1 MDRAVE
7 VVLGASRLPVRAR
20 RRKLDLG
27 TGPVGVECKLTHFLT
42 LLAAGA
48 SLALAGCT
56 GRARAVVR
64 SRAASGQGAVN
75 SIPLAQPAQIL
86 SDPHAGP
93 PESLGAIPPAHPGAP
108 TLVSR
113 GPKGTQQIA
122 LTVDDGDCGDCIA
135 KYVEFARSSGIH
147 ITFNPNGV
155 FSRLWTPPLVEV
167 LRPMIAAKQVQIGN
181 HTWDH
186 ANLLKLSKTAITDE
200 LERNDEWIQT
210 TFGITSRPYFRPPY
224 GYYDRRIEDVAA
236 GLGYTQILMWNGSF
250 GDSTV
255 ISPQQLIGLAEQYLT
270 PGTIM
275 LGHLNHP
282 TILSLF
288 GQIQSIINDRNLQ
301 PVTLDEMF
309 GTSRATG

>member
-1 MDRAVE
+1 
-7 VVLGASRLPVRAR
+7 
-20 RRKLDLG
+20 
-27 TGPVGVECKLTHFLT
+27 
-42 LLAAGA
+42 
-48 SLALAGCT
+48 
-56 GRARAVVR
+56 
-64 SRAASGQGAVN
+64 VN

-155 FSRLWTPPLVEV
+155 FSRSWTPPVVEV

-224 GYYDRRIEDVAA
+224 GV
-236 GLGYTQILMWNGSF
+236 
-250 GDSTV
+250 
-255 ISPQQLIGLAEQYLT
+255 
-270 PGTIM
+270 
-275 LGHLNHP
+275 
-282 TILSLF
+282 
-288 GQIQSIINDRNLQ
+288 LQ
-301 PVTLDEMF
+301 
-309 GTSRATG
+309 

>member
-1 MDRAVE
+1 
-7 VVLGASRLPVRAR
+7 
-20 RRKLDLG
+20 
-27 TGPVGVECKLTHFLT
+27 
-42 LLAAGA
+42 
-48 SLALAGCT
+48 
-56 GRARAVVR
+56 
-64 SRAASGQGAVN
+64 
-75 SIPLAQPAQIL
+75 
-86 SDPHAGP
+86 
-93 PESLGAIPPAHPGAP
+93 
-108 TLVSR
+108 
-113 GPKGTQQIA
+113 
-122 LTVDDGDCGDCIA
+122 
-135 KYVEFARSSGIH
+135 
-147 ITFNPNGV
+147 
-155 FSRLWTPPLVEV
+155 
-167 LRPMIAAKQVQIGN
+167 MIAAKQVQIGN

-200 LERNDEWIQT
+200 VERNDEWIQT

-288 GQIQSIINDRNLQ
+288 GQIQSIINDRNLR

>member
-1 MDRAVE
+1 MAPVSAKDGPCHGCGHQER
-7 VVLGASRLPVRAR
+7 LGR
-20 RRKLDLG
+20 RR
-27 TGPVGVECKLTHFLT
+27 FLT
-42 LLAAGA
+42 LLATGA

-56 GRARAVVR
+56 SRVHAVVR
-64 SRAASGQGAVN
+64 SRTTSGAQVAN
-75 SIPLAQPAQIL
+75 STPLAPPAPIL
-86 SDPHAGP
+86 NDPHAGP
-93 PESLGAIPPAHPGAP
+93 PEVLGAIPPPRPGP
-108 TLVSR
+108 PNLLTR
-113 GPKGTQQIA
+113 GPTGTQQIA
-122 LTVDDGDCGDCIA
+122 LTVDDGDCADCVA
-135 KYVEFARSSGIH
+135 KYVEFAQSSGIH

-155 FSRLWTPPLVEV
+155 YTKLWTPTLVDMV
-167 LRPMIAAKQVQIGN
+167 RPMVAAKQVQFGN

-186 ANLLKLSKTAITDE
+186 ADLRGLSAAAITDE

-210 TFGITSRPYFRPPY
+210 TFGTTSRPYFRPPY
-224 GYYDRRIEDVAA
+224 GYYNQHVENVAA
-236 GLGYTQILMWNGSF
+236 SLGYTQILMWNGSF

-255 ISPQQLIGLAEQYLT
+255 ISPQQLISLAEQYLT

-288 GQIQSIINDRNLQ
+288 DQIQGIISDRKLQ